1 MGDADEEIP
10 KDRSKGKDSMT
21 PLEQQVDEI
30 VAASLASKG
39 CLLDA
44 EGMVEIGPPND
55 GSAAPRRKAHK
66 RNKGPGG
73 SASRSGLGGGASRSR
88 ATQGGSV
95 ATSTSSKESNRI
107 GTSRSSVGGG
117 LSSAHS
123 AGGQTSSSDAWA
135 DAKEGRD
142 VMVARESARVL
153 SSRALLLSLRT
164 VERAI
169 QQNSYHSRH
178 RLYRCVWEFF
188 AQQMS
193 LAVGLTHTPHGFSP
207 THSAVPGTEAELEAR
222 TGGGPQNAAAVV
234 DLSEVLLAAA
244 ATKDGEC
251 LSWRRKMFLSCV
263 FACSLYRVSRRSCVA
278 QPSPRRGW
286 SGCGPTIAPSQRAA
300 TCPAWCGTRPTRTC
314 WRSPTASL
322 TLQTSAMASS
332 RSGP

>member
-1 MGDADEEIP
+1 MVSKCTLVCLDHPPTHPDAVSPLSALLVAAADVADTYQEQQAALMGDADEEIP

-193 LAVGLTHTPHGFSP
+193 LAVGAHTHPSCFLPHPP
-207 THSAVPGTEAELEAR
+207 TALCLVPR
-222 TGGGPQNAAAVV
+222 
-234 DLSEVLLAAA
+234 
-244 ATKDGEC
+244 
-251 LSWRRKMFLSCV
+251 LSWRR
-263 FACSLYRVSRRSCVA
+263 APEA
-278 QPSPRRGW
+278 GPRMQRLW
-286 SGCGPTIAPSQRAA
+286 LTSQR
-300 TCPAWCGTRPTRTC
+300 CSWPRLPPRTVSVC
-314 WRSPTASL
+314 R
-322 TLQTSAMASS
+322 
-332 RSGP
+332 GDV